1 MTRSSPIIF
10 DAPSHRY
17 DALPL
22 LGVGRVVV
30 GGDGLE
36 HSPARRSPTF
46 IGFRV
51 RYDEAAWLFSPRL

>member
-1 MTRSSPIIF
+1 MKGWVDFARSSPIIF
-10 DAPSHRY
+10 DAPSHCY

-36 HSPARRSPTF
+36 HSPAKRDRHSSDF
-46 IGFRV
+46 G
-51 RYDEAAWLFSPRL
+51 LGK